1 MERGGVLLG
10 GTDILF
16 SGERNTPWGLT
27 TIMLITSSV
36 NSSQSGDSFQNN
48 SYFTVIIH
56 ERGGGVKFVSLMIG
70 VGNY

>member
-1 MERGGVLLG
+1 
-10 GTDILF
+10 
-16 SGERNTPWGLT
+16 
-27 TIMLITSSV
+27 MLITSSV
-36 NSSQSGDSFQNN
+36 HSSQSGDSFQND